1 MVAASGD
8 SWYVALC
15 GMKFI
20 HLEPATV
27 KIFGTYVSHNV
38 KLENDENYRKHM
50 VKKKLLNIW
59 RMRQLSIE
67 D

>member
-20 HLEPATV
+20 HLKTATV
-27 KIFGTYVSHNV
+27 KIFGTYVSYNE
-38 KLENDENYRKHM
+38 KLENELQKTHG
-50 VKKKLLNIW
+50 KKKLLNIW

>member
-8 SWYVALC
+8 SWYEALC
-15 GMKFI
+15 GMKFN

-50 VKKKLLNIW
+50 VKKNC
-59 RMRQLSIE
+59 
-67 D
+67 